1 MEARRVRV
9 KVRVHMAEDSR
20 PRPLYRAG
28 FKPPA
33 LSKADRKATAS
44 QDPPCNL
51 WQAPVGIRVHTPP
64 VLRSGKAMQR
74 RDVLKGMVLAGAVVA
89 LARPAR
95 VIARD
100 DAVEARL
107 AALERQHGGRL
118 GVAIHDSGSGRH
130 VAHRGD
136 ERFLMCSTFK
146 LLLAAA
152 VLQRV
157 DRGEEKLDRRIVF
170 GKGALLEWAPV
181 TSKHVGPPGISVS
194 ALCEAAIT
202 QSDNTAANLLLK
214 QIGGPSALT
223 EYARGLGDKSTLLD
237 RYEPDLN
244 PHDMTTPASMLGD
257 MEQLLL
263 GSRLSQ
269 SSRELLIRWLLACQ
283 TGLQSLRA
291 GIPSGWRVGDKTG
304 QWDGNGL
311 GANNDIAIVWPP
323 NGKPLLVTAYYM
335 NHTTKPSIR
344 KAVLAEVGRIVAS
357 MA

>member
-1 MEARRVRV
+1 
-9 KVRVHMAEDSR
+9 
-20 PRPLYRAG
+20 
-28 FKPPA
+28 
-33 LSKADRKATAS
+33 
-44 QDPPCNL
+44 
-51 WQAPVGIRVHTPP
+51 
-64 VLRSGKAMQR
+64 MQR
-74 RDVLKGMVLAGAVVA
+74 RDVLKGLVLTGAVVA

-95 VIARD
+95 VIAKTND
-100 DAVEARL
+100 TEARL
-107 AALERQHGGRL
+107 AVLEHQHGGRL
-118 GVAIHDSGSGRH
+118 GVAIQDTGSGRRI
-130 VAHRGD
+130 AHLGD

-157 DRGEEKLDRRIVF
+157 DSGEEKLDRRIVF

-181 TSKHVGPPGISVS
+181 TRKHVGPPGMTMS
-194 ALCEAAIT
+194 ALCEAAVT

-214 QIGGPSALT
+214 QIGGPQALT
-223 EYARGLGDKSTLLD
+223 AYARSLGDTSTLLD
-237 RYEPDLN
+237 RYEPELN
-244 PHDMTTPASMLGD
+244 PYDTTTPKAMLGD

-263 GSRLSQ
+263 GSRLSR

-304 QWDGNGL
+304 QWDGNGV

-344 KAVLAEVGRIVAS
+344 KAVLAEVGRIIAT

>member
-1 MEARRVRV
+1 
-9 KVRVHMAEDSR
+9 
-20 PRPLYRAG
+20 
-28 FKPPA
+28 
-33 LSKADRKATAS
+33 
-44 QDPPCNL
+44 
-51 WQAPVGIRVHTPP
+51 
-64 VLRSGKAMQR
+64 MQR
-74 RDVLKGMVLAGAVVA
+74 RDVLKGMVLAGAAVA
-89 LARPAR
+89 LARPLRA
-95 VIARD
+95 A
-100 DAVEARL
+100 AKGPGVEASL
-107 AALERQHGGRL
+107 ATLERQHGGRL
-118 GVAIHDSGSGRH
+118 GVAIHDTGSGRR

-157 DRGEEKLDRRIVF
+157 DSGEEKLDRRIVF
-170 GKGALLEWAPV
+170 GKGVLLEWAPV
-181 TSKHVGPPGISVS
+181 ARKHVGPPGMTMS

-214 QIGGPSALT
+214 QIGGPQALT
-223 EYARGLGDKSTLLD
+223 AYARGLGDTSTLLD
-237 RYEPDLN
+237 RYEPELN
-244 PHDMTTPASMLGD
+244 PYDTTTPKAMLGD

-263 GSRLSQ
+263 GSRLSR

-304 QWDGNGL
+304 QWDGNGV

-344 KAVLAEVGRIVAS
+344 KAVLAEVGRIIAT